1 MLKIEYVWRELL
13 YQAIE
18 KNNPTFS
25 ISLLAKKFSL
35 STSVVSHALFP
46 LKELKIVNVRKIG
59 SEVRDVERLLTFW
72 ATRRNLK
79 KDLIY
84 QSFSPLSVFERETLM
99 PPDVYPTA
107 YSAFRLYFDDAPAD
121 YENIY
126 FYTSD
131 LYSVKNRFPESPKKQ
146 PNIFILQEDPFFKVY
161 KKTTLAQIYA
171 DLWNLPEWYTKD
183 FLEGVLL
190 KIKEKTGL

>member
-79 KDLIY
+79 KDIVY
-84 QSFSPLSVFERETLM
+84 QTFSSIPVFERETLM
-99 PPDVYPTA
+99 PAEVSPTA
-107 YSAFRLYFDDAPAD
+107 FSAFRLYFKNVPAD

-126 FYTSD
+126 FYTSNPD
-131 LYSVKNRFPESPKKQ
+131 FVKKRFPESPKKQ
-146 PNIFILQEDPFFKVY
+146 SNIFILRKDPFFKLY

-171 DLWNLPEWYTKD
+171 DLWNLHEWYAKD
-183 FLEGVLL
+183 FLEAAILQ
-190 KIKEKTGL
+190 IKAKLGQ